1 MSVRGE
7 ILTRDLWWC
16 CAGVSFA
23 LGPHLTR
30 LPVLLP
36 LMFLALLAWRLAGA
50 YGKAKLPHREYRL
63 LWFVTQFGAVALFTA
78 VYVRYQ
84 GGMGRDAGVALLCG
98 LVGLKLL
105 EMKEARDFYVVCF
118 LAYFLVVTN
127 FFYSQAIVTA
137 IYLFAVVVLI
147 TAALIRFNSPPS
159 QDGRACAKLA
169 VRMVLESVPVMVF
182 CFMLFPRLNGPLW
195 GMPGQDDHGVTG
207 LSDHM
212 EIGRIAHLGT
222 SDEVAF
228 RVKFDGAR
236 PRTQDLYWRGPVL
249 WETDG
254 RRWDAGDVARRGG
267 GVPVTVRGPRY
278 RYEMLLEAHG
288 EHWLLGLDAV
298 TVAPRDARL
307 SRALELNRHQ
317 AVKERA
323 RYTLESATA
332 YALLDITP
340 AERDAALALP
350 PSAHPRTRALAGE
363 WRAAGLD
370 DQGVIDAALRRYAS
384 DPYAYTL
391 TPPRLDA
398 DPIDGFLF
406 DTQQG
411 FCEHY
416 AASFVVLMR
425 AAGIPARVVT
435 GYQGGEFNGVSDYM
449 VVRQSDAHAWAE
461 VFLPA
466 TGWVRVD
473 PTAAVA
479 PERVSLGIGE
489 FSRAGAGI
497 EALSDNQT
505 ALAMWHNAR
514 QLWDAANYQWSQWV
528 LGYSPQR
535 QRELMERLG
544 VRDVSAADLALALL
558 AVLAAFLAVL
568 GWLML
573 RQRPRGATPTLRA
586 WREFCRRLAR
596 IGLPRE
602 AHEGPI
608 EYAER
613 IAAARADL
621 ADTVRDI
628 SRLYS
633 LLRYADA
640 PHGAEL
646 LRARVRAFRPAKG
659 GAPATGR

>member
-1 MSVRGE
+1 MSVRGD
-7 ILTRDLWWC
+7 IATRDLWWC
-16 CAGVSFA
+16 CAGISLA

-30 LPVLLP
+30 LPLVLP
-36 LMFLALLAWRLAGA
+36 LTFFALLAWRLAGA

-63 LWFVTQFGAVALFTA
+63 LWILTQLGAVVLFA
-78 VYVRYQ
+78 GVYARYQ

-137 IYLFAVVVLI
+137 VYLFGVTVLI

-159 QDGRACAKLA
+159 IGDRACAKLA
-169 VRMVLESVPVMVF
+169 ARMVLESVPLMVF
-182 CFMLFPRLNGPLW
+182 CFMLFPRLSGPLW
-195 GMPGQDDHGVTG
+195 GMPGKDDHGVTG

-228 RVKFDGAR
+228 RVAFDGAR
-236 PRTQDLYWRGPVL
+236 PRARDLYWRGPVL

-254 RRWDAGDVARRGG
+254 RRWEAGEVARGKG
-267 GVPVTVRGPRY
+267 TVPVIARGPRY
-278 RYEMLLEAHG
+278 RYEILLEPHD

-298 TVAPRDARL
+298 TSTGDDMRV
-307 SRALELNRHQ
+307 SRALELSSLQR
-317 AVKERA
+317 VKQRR
-323 RYTLESATA
+323 RYTLESATL
-332 YALLDITP
+332 YALRDLSA
-340 AERDAALALP
+340 AERAAALQLP
-350 PSAHPRTRALAGE
+350 PGAHPRTRELAAE

-370 DQGVIDAALRRYAS
+370 DRGVVDAALKRYAAA
-384 DPYAYTL
+384 PYGYTL
-391 TPPRLDA
+391 TPPTLSG

-406 DTQQG
+406 DTRQG

-416 AASFVVLMR
+416 AASFVVLLR

-435 GYQGGEFNGVSDYM
+435 GYQGGEYNGVSDYM

-461 VFLPA
+461 VWFA
-466 TGWVRVD
+466 DEGWVRAD

-497 EALSDNQT
+497 RALEHNDT
-505 ALAMWHNAR
+505 ALAMLHNAR

-544 VRDVSAADLALALL
+544 VGHITAGKLVVTLVATGLLFLAALAWLL
-558 AVLAAFLAVL
+558 
-568 GWLML
+568 L
-573 RQRPRGATPTLRA
+573 RRQGPRDGPALRA
-586 WREFCRRLAR
+586 WRECCRRLER
-596 IGLPRE
+596 VGLARE
-602 AHEGPI
+602 AHEGPL
-608 EYAER
+608 EFATR
-613 IAAARADL
+613 VGAARADL
-621 ADTVRDI
+621 AAEVEAI
-628 SRLYS
+628 ARLYA

-640 PHGAEL
+640 PVGL
-646 LRARVRAFRPAKG
+646 DSLRQRVRAFRPA
-659 GAPATGR
+659 PRR

>member
-16 CAGVSFA
+16 CAGITLA

-30 LPVLLP
+30 LPWVLP
-36 LMFLALLAWRLAGA
+36 LTFFALLGWRLAGA
-50 YGKAKLPHREYRL
+50 HGKAKLPHREYRPLWL
-63 LWFVTQFGAVALFTA
+63 LTQLGALVLFA
-78 VYVRYQ
+78 GVYLRYQ

-118 LAYFLVVTN
+118 LSYFLVVTN

-137 IYLFAVVVLI
+137 VYLFSVTILI

-159 QDGRACAKLA
+159 IGDRACAKLA
-169 VRMVLESVPVMVF
+169 LRMVAESVPVMVF

-195 GMPGQDDHGVTG
+195 GMPGKDDRAVTG
-207 LSDHM
+207 LSDQM

-228 RVKFDGAR
+228 RVAFEGAR
-236 PRTQDLYWRGPVL
+236 PRASDLYWRGPVL
-249 WETDG
+249 WNTDG
-254 RRWDAGDVARRGG
+254 RRWEAGDVARHRGT
-267 GVPVTVRGPRY
+267 VPVIARGARY
-278 RYEMLLEAHG
+278 RYEVLLEPHG
-288 EHWLLGLDAV
+288 ERWLLGLDAV
-298 TVAPRDARL
+298 TNTGTDVAV
-307 SRALELNRHQ
+307 SRALELTSPTRVKQRH
-317 AVKERA
+317 
-323 RYTLESATA
+323 RYTLESSTL
-332 YALLDITP
+332 YSLRDLRP
-340 AERDAALALP
+340 AERAAALALP
-350 PSAHPRTRALAGE
+350 PGAHPRARALAAE

-370 DQGVIDAALRRYAS
+370 DRGVVDAVLKRFAAA
-384 DPYAYTL
+384 PYGYTL
-391 TPPRLDA
+391 TPPTLDD

-406 DTQQG
+406 DTKLG

-416 AASFVVLMR
+416 AASFVVLLR

-435 GYQGGEFNGVSDYM
+435 GYQGGEYNGVSDYM

-461 VFLPA
+461 VWFDDE
-466 TGWVRVD
+466 GWVRAD

-497 EALSDNQT
+497 RALEDNDT
-505 ALAMWHNAR
+505 ALAMLHNAR

-535 QRELMERLG
+535 QRELMARLG
-544 VRDVSAADLALALL
+544 VGHLTTGKLVVTLI
-558 AVLAAFLAVL
+558 AVVTLFLAGL
-568 GWLML
+568 AWLLL
-573 RQRPRGATPTLRA
+573 RRHARRDQPAVRA
-586 WREFCRRLAR
+586 WAEFCRRLAR

-602 AHEGPI
+602 AHEGPL
-608 EYAER
+608 EF
-613 IAAARADL
+613 AARVAQARPDL
-621 ADTVRDI
+621 AATAQDI
-628 SRLYS
+628 ARLYA

-640 PHGAEL
+640 PSGLDL
-646 LRARVRAFRPAKG
+646 LRARVRGFKPAAAG
-659 GAPATGR
+659 PR

>member
-7 ILTRDLWWC
+7 ITTRDLGWC
-16 CAGVSFA
+16 CAGITLA
-23 LGPHLTR
+23 QGPHLTR
-30 LPVLLP
+30 LPLALP
-36 LMFLALLAWRLAGA
+36 LCFFLLLAWRLAGA
-50 YGKAKLPHREYRL
+50 HGKAKLPHREYRL
-63 LWFVTQFGAVALFTA
+63 LWLLTQLGALALFA
-78 VYVRYQ
+78 GVYAHYQ

-127 FFYSQAIVTA
+127 FFYSQAIATA
-137 IYLFAVVVLI
+137 IYLFGVTVLI
-147 TAALIRFNSPPS
+147 TGALIRFNSPAS
-159 QDGRACAKLA
+159 IGDRACAKLA
-169 VRMVLESVPVMVF
+169 ARMVLESVPLMVF
-182 CFMLFPRLNGPLW
+182 CFMLFPRLSGPLW
-195 GMPGQDDHGVTG
+195 GMPGKDDHGITG
-207 LSDHM
+207 LSDRM

-228 RVKFDGAR
+228 RVAFDGAR
-236 PRTQDLYWRGPVL
+236 PRARDLYWRGPVL
-249 WETDG
+249 WVTDG
-254 RRWDAGDVARRGG
+254 RRWEAGEVARDKGT
-267 GVPVTVRGPRY
+267 VPVVVRGPRY
-278 RYEMLLEAHG
+278 RYEVLLEPND

-298 TVAPRDARL
+298 TATGEAMRV
-307 SRALELNRHQ
+307 SRALELTSAQR
-317 AVKERA
+317 VKQRR
-323 RYTLESATA
+323 RYTLESATR
-332 YALLDITP
+332 YALRDLSRE
-340 AERDAALALP
+340 ERAAALQLP
-350 PSAHPRTRALAGE
+350 AAAHPRTRALAAE

-370 DQGVIDAALRRYAS
+370 DRGVVDAALKRYAAA
-384 DPYAYTL
+384 PYGYTL
-391 TPPRLDA
+391 TPPTLA
-398 DPIDGFLF
+398 GDPIDGFLF
-406 DTQQG
+406 DTKLG

-416 AASFVVLMR
+416 AASFVVLLR

-435 GYQGGEFNGVSDYM
+435 GYQGGEYNGVSDYM

-461 VFLPA
+461 VWFDDE
-466 TGWVRVD
+466 GWVRAD

-497 EALSDNQT
+497 RALDDNDT
-505 ALAMWHNAR
+505 ALAMLHNAR

-544 VRDVSAADLALALL
+544 LGHITAGKLVVTLIAIGMLFLAALAWLL
-558 AVLAAFLAVL
+558 
-568 GWLML
+568 L
-573 RQRPRGATPTLRA
+573 RRRGRRDGPALRA
-586 WREFCRRLAR
+586 WRECCRRLER

-608 EYAER
+608 EFAAR

-621 ADTVRDI
+621 APDI
-628 SRLYS
+628 QAIARLYA

-640 PHGAEL
+640 PNGIDL
-646 LRARVRAFRPAKG
+646 LRARVRAFRPSV
-659 GAPATGR
+659 PR

>member
-16 CAGVSFA
+16 CAGLTLA
-23 LGPHLTR
+23 LAPHLPR
-30 LPVLLP
+30 LPALLP
-36 LMFLALLAWRLAGA
+36 LSFFALLAWRLAGA
-50 YGKAKLPHREYRL
+50 HGKLKLPHREYRL
-63 LWFVTQFGAVALFTA
+63 LWFLTQLGALALFVS
-78 VYVRYQ
+78 VYLRYQ

-137 IYLFAVVVLI
+137 VYLLSVTVLI
-147 TAALIRFNSPPS
+147 TATLVRFNSPPS
-159 QDGRACAKLA
+159 IGDRACATLA
-169 VRMVLESVPVMVF
+169 ARMVLESVPMMVF

-195 GMPGQDDHGVTG
+195 GMPGKDDHGVTG
-207 LSDHM
+207 LSDQM

-228 RVKFDGAR
+228 RVAFDGER
-236 PRTQDLYWRGPVL
+236 PRARDLYWRGPVL
-249 WETDG
+249 WVTDG
-254 RRWDAGDVARRGG
+254 RRWEAGKVARGKG
-267 GVPVTVRGPRY
+267 TVPVVSRGPHY
-278 RYEMLLEAHG
+278 RYEVLLEPHN

-298 TVAPRDARL
+298 TSTGDGMRV
-307 SRALELNRHQ
+307 SRALELSSAQR
-317 AVKERA
+317 VKQRRRYVLESSTGYALRDLSAEERA
-323 RYTLESATA
+323 
-332 YALLDITP
+332 
-340 AERDAALALP
+340 AALALP
-350 PSAHPRTRALAGE
+350 PDAHPRARALAAG
-363 WRAAGLD
+363 WRADGLD
-370 DQGVIDAALRRYAS
+370 DRSVVDAVLKRFAAA
-384 DPYAYTL
+384 PYGYTL
-391 TPPRLDA
+391 TPPKLLG

-406 DTQQG
+406 DTKLG

-416 AASFVVLMR
+416 AASFVVLLR

-435 GYQGGEFNGVSDYM
+435 GYQGGEYNGVSDYM

-461 VFLPA
+461 VWFDDE
-466 TGWVRVD
+466 GWVRAD

-497 EALSDNQT
+497 RALEDNDA
-505 ALAMWHNAR
+505 ALAMLHNAR

-544 VRDVSAADLALALL
+544 LSHVSAGKLL
-558 AVLAAFLAVL
+558 VTLIAVLTLFLAGL
-568 GWLML
+568 AWLLL
-573 RQRPRGATPTLRA
+573 RRHTRRELPVVRV

-602 AHEGPI
+602 AHEGPL
-608 EYAER
+608 EFAAR
-613 IAAARADL
+613 VAAARRDL
-621 ADTVRDI
+621 AADVEDI
-628 SRLYS
+628 SRLYAQ
-633 LLRYADA
+633 LRYADA
-640 PHGAEL
+640 PDGLDL
-646 LRARVRAFRPAKG
+646 LRSRVRAFKPAL
-659 GAPATGR
+659 A